1 MLIFKRTLRVIIFI
15 ICFVLIFSGV
25 SNILERKSLEGAWN
39 MTLKV
44 GGFYNEP
51 VDSLDV
57 MFFGS
62 SHMYCSIDPRMLEEQ
77 TGLKSYVFATQQQPL
92 WISYHY
98 LKEAL
103 KTQSPETVVL
113 EVHMV
118 VQEEDYADEGT
129 LHSAV
134 NPIKLSRNKVE
145 MVYAAVPHGERRNYI
160 LDIFKYHDR
169 WEELTRDDYTLEHF
183 EALDPLRGFVQLETV
198 TVIESRDELE
208 AVVDVSEPLDKS
220 MEYLEKFVELSREE
234 GFELILIKAPSN
246 ATVDEKKLYNAV
258 EAFALDEGITFE
270 DFNMHFDQLGL
281 DLATDFYDR
290 RHLNVNGVAKFVP
303 YFGAFLM
310 EEMSE

>member
-1 MLIFKRTLRVIIFI
+1 MLIFRRTIRIIIFI
-15 ICFVLIFSGV
+15 LCFVVLFSGV

-51 VDSLDV
+51 ADSLDV

-62 SHMYCSIDPRMLEEQ
+62 SHMYCSIDPRMLEQQ

-129 LHSAV
+129 IHSAV

-183 EALDPLRGFVQLETV
+183 DALDPLRGFVQLETV

-208 AVVDVSEPLDKS
+208 SVVTASEPLAKS

-246 ATVDEKKLYNAV
+246 ATIDEKKLYNAV
-258 EAFALDEGITFE
+258 EAFAQDEGITFE

-281 DLATDFYDR
+281 DLTTDFYDR

-310 EEMSE
+310 EEISE

>member
-1 MLIFKRTLRVIIFI
+1 MLIFKRTVRIIIFI
-15 ICFVLIFSGV
+15 LCFAVLFSRV

-51 VDSLDV
+51 EDSMDV

-62 SHMYCSIDPRMLEEQ
+62 SHMYCSIDPTMLERQ

-169 WEELTRDDYTLEHF
+169 WEELTREDFTLEHF
-183 EALDPLRGFVQLETV
+183 DALDPLRGYVRLETV
-198 TVIESRDELE
+198 TVIEARDELE
-208 AVVDVSEPLDKS
+208 SVVSASEPMDKS
-220 MEYLEKFVELSREE
+220 MEYLEKFIELSREE
-234 GFELILIKAPSN
+234 GFELILFKAPSN
-246 ATVDEKKLYNAV
+246 ATVEEKKLYNAV
-258 EAFALDEGITFE
+258 EALASENGLTYV
-270 DFNMHFDQLGL
+270 DFNMHYEPLGL
-281 DLATDFYDR
+281 DMTTDFYDR

-303 YFGAFLM
+303 YFGTFLM
-310 EEMSE
+310 DEIGN

>member
-1 MLIFKRTLRVIIFI
+1 MLIFKRTVRIIIFI
-15 ICFVLIFSGV
+15 LCFAVLFFHA

-51 VDSLDV
+51 EDSLDV

-129 LHSAV
+129 IHSAV
-134 NPIKLSRNKVE
+134 NPVKLSRNKVE
-145 MVYAAVPHGERRNYI
+145 MVYAAVPQGERRNYI

-169 WEELTRDDYTLEHF
+169 WEELTREDYTLEHF
-183 EALDPLRGFVQLETV
+183 EALDPLRGFVKLETV
-198 TVIESRDELE
+198 TAIESRDELE
-208 AVVDVSEPLDKS
+208 SVVSVAEPLEKS
-220 MEYLEKFVELSREE
+220 MEYLEKFIELSENE
-234 GFELILIKAPSN
+234 GFKLILIKSPSN
-246 ATVDEKKLYNAV
+246 ATVDEKMLYNAV
-258 EAFALDEGITFE
+258 EALALEKGITYE
-270 DFNMHFDQLGL
+270 DFNMRYDELGL
-281 DLATDFYDR
+281 DLETDFYDR

-303 YFGAFLM
+303 YFGVFLM
-310 EEMSE
+310 EEKSN

>member
-1 MLIFKRTLRVIIFI
+1 MLIFRRTVRIIIFI
-15 ICFVLIFSGV
+15 LCFAVLFSFT

-51 VDSLDV
+51 EDSLDV

-118 VQEEDYADEGT
+118 VQEEDYAEEGT

-134 NPIKLSRNKVE
+134 NPIKLSKNKVE
-145 MVYAAVPHGERRNYI
+145 MVYAAVPKGERRNYI

-169 WEELTRDDYTLEHF
+169 WEELTRDDYTFEHF
-183 EALDPLRGFVQLETV
+183 DALDPLRGFVQLETV

-208 AVVDVSEPLDKS
+208 SVVSVGKPMDKS

-246 ATVDEKKLYNAV
+246 ATVEEKMLYNAV
-258 EAFALDEGITFE
+258 ETFALDNGITFV

-281 DLATDFYDR
+281 DLTTDFYDR

-303 YFGAFLM
+303 YFGVFLT
-310 EEMSE
+310 EEISN

>member
-1 MLIFKRTLRVIIFI
+1 
-15 ICFVLIFSGV
+15 
-25 SNILERKSLEGAWN
+25 

-51 VDSLDV
+51 EDSLDV

-62 SHMYCSIDPRMLEEQ
+62 SHMYCSIDPTMLERQ

-103 KTQSPETVVL
+103 KTQNPETVVL

-169 WEELTRDDYTLEHF
+169 WEELTREDFTLEHF
-183 EALDPLRGFVQLETV
+183 DALDPLRGYVRLETV
-198 TVIESRDELE
+198 TVIETRDELE
-208 AVVDVSEPLDKS
+208 SVVSASEPMDKS
-220 MEYLEKFVELSREE
+220 MEYLEKFIELSREE

-258 EAFALDEGITFE
+258 EALASENGLTYV
-270 DFNMHFDQLGL
+270 DFNMHYEPLGL
-281 DLATDFYDR
+281 DMTTDFYDR

-303 YFGAFLM
+303 YFGTFLM
-310 EEMSE
+310 EEIGN

>member
-1 MLIFKRTLRVIIFI
+1 MLIFRRFLRVIIFI
-15 ICFVLIFSGV
+15 LCFVVLFSGV

-51 VDSLDV
+51 PDSLDV

-62 SHMYCSIDPRMLEEQ
+62 SHMYCSIDPRMLEQQ

-118 VQEEDYADEGT
+118 VQEEDYAEEGT
-129 LHSAV
+129 IHSAV

-169 WEELTRDDYTLEHF
+169 WEELTREDYTLEHF
-183 EALDPLRGFVQLETV
+183 DALDPLRGFVQLETV

-208 AVVDVSEPLDKS
+208 SIVTASKPMDKS
-220 MEYLEKFVELSREE
+220 MEYLEKVVELSREE

-246 ATVDEKKLYNAV
+246 ATIDEKKLYNAV

-281 DLATDFYDR
+281 DLTTDFYDR
-290 RHLNVNGVAKFVP
+290 RHLNINGVAKFVP

-310 EEMSE
+310 EEVSN

>member
-15 ICFVLIFSGV
+15 LCFVVLFSGV

-183 EALDPLRGFVQLETV
+183 DALDPLRGFVQLETV

-281 DLATDFYDR
+281 DLAMDFYDR

>member
-1 MLIFKRTLRVIIFI
+1 MLIFKRTVRTIIFI
-15 ICFVLIFSGV
+15 LCFAVLFSRV

-51 VDSLDV
+51 ADSMDV

-62 SHMYCSIDPRMLEEQ
+62 SHMYCSIDPRMLEQQ

-169 WEELTRDDYTLEHF
+169 WEELTREDFTLEHF
-183 EALDPLRGFVQLETV
+183 DALDPLRGFVQLETV
-198 TVIESRDELE
+198 TVIEARDELE
-208 AVVDVSEPLDKS
+208 SVVSVAEPMDKS
-220 MEYLEKFVELSREE
+220 MEYLEKFIDLSREE

-246 ATVDEKKLYNAV
+246 ATVEEKKLYNAV
-258 EAFALDEGITFE
+258 EALASENDITYV
-270 DFNMHFDQLGL
+270 DFNMHYEQLGL
-281 DLATDFYDR
+281 DMTTDFYDR

-303 YFGAFLM
+303 YFGAFLI

>member
-1 MLIFKRTLRVIIFI
+1 MLIFKRILRVIIFI
-15 ICFVLIFSGV
+15 LCFVVLFSGV

-183 EALDPLRGFVQLETV
+183 DALDPLRGFVQLETV

-208 AVVDVSEPLDKS
+208 SVVSVRKPMDKS

-258 EAFALDEGITFE
+258 EAFALDEGIIFE

-281 DLATDFYDR
+281 DLTTDFYDR

>member
-1 MLIFKRTLRVIIFI
+1 MLIFKRTMRVIIFI
-15 ICFVLIFSGV
+15 LCFTVLFFGV
-25 SNILERKSLEGAWN
+25 SNILERKNLEGNWN

-51 VDSLDV
+51 VDSLNV

-62 SHMYCSIDPRMLEEQ
+62 SHMYCSIDPRMLEDQ

-103 KTQSPETVVL
+103 KLQNPETVVL

-118 VQEEDYADEGT
+118 VQEDAYADEGT
-129 LHSAV
+129 LHSAI
-134 NPIKLSRNKVE
+134 NPIQLSKNKVE
-145 MVYAAVPHGERRNYI
+145 MVYAAVPPGERRNYI

-169 WEELTRDDYTLEHF
+169 WEELTREDYTLAHF
-183 EALDPLRGFVQLETV
+183 DERDPLKGFVRLEAV

-208 AVVDVSEPLDKS
+208 SVVAVAEPMDKS
-220 MEYLEKFVELSREE
+220 MAYLEKFIELSREE

-246 ATVDEKKLYNAV
+246 ATVEEKKLYNAV
-258 EAFALDEGITFE
+258 EVLAAEEGITYV
-270 DFNMHFDQLGL
+270 DFNMHYEPLGL
-281 DLATDFYDR
+281 DMTTDFYDR

-303 YFGAFLM
+303 YFGMFLM
-310 EEMSE
+310 EQRSN

>member
-281 DLATDFYDR
+281 DLAMDFYDR